1 MLLFVWISISFA
13 QIDWKNYS
21 QIFPD
26 STYSNPK
33 AVAIL
38 TLINHEN
45 DSFDD
50 NIAGSISSFLSRDT
64 SFTKVRP
71 KGFVTAY
78 AFDTLK
84 AQFFLHGI
92 NAINASA
99 YQYRRTIYNGLKQP
113 EWQNIDPKTGNLF
126 TPIPGWPAMYY
137 LGGYKASLG
146 DLVVI
151 DVREKS
157 TGRIVSTAVVYYQA
171 VKPQLFDIFMPDEL
185 NDFLTLLHHTD
196 GYHVSLAQ
204 VNKWKDRYSV
214 KSLDPYTMLPFKL
227 KLRHDQNNLIFFLK
241 ADIKSRNLLEY
252 ELLCNGQTVKVWQAN
267 DFDNGFIWLKNLQPG
282 AYTLKYRFS
291 VQKQNDSAYSFIIM
305 PAWYQTTLFKF
316 CIVILTLILTGLI
329 IWIIRLL
336 GQRKKSEKE
345 LLRREVFRAEL
356 QSIRAQ
362 LNPHFVFNALNS
374 IQNLYDENKSK
385 ADKYLV
391 EFAQLLRNTLT
402 WSKKE
407 KTPIVEEKKI
417 LETYLNLEQLRF
429 EFKYTIQIDR
439 LINIYE
445 TEIPSLLLQPL
456 VENAIKHGIAHLG
469 SKGSILINLD
479 LLDKDILITIT
490 DNGKGFSQETET
502 GFGIQLTKDRI
513 AMINKIQP
521 ESPIVMDIESQTGNG
536 SIVRITLKNWLYE
549 Y

>member
-1 MLLFVWISISFA
+1 MLHGQFAPEYLVRPPGTPGSIIGGTHFHIA
-13 QIDWKNYS
+13 
-21 QIFPD
+21 
-26 STYSNPK
+26 
-33 AVAIL
+33 AER
-38 TLINHEN
+38 LINF
-45 DSFDD
+45 S
-50 NIAGSISSFLSRDT
+50 
-64 SFTKVRP
+64 
-71 KGFVTAY
+71 
-78 AFDTLK
+78 
-84 AQFFLHGI
+84 GI
-92 NAINASA
+92 
-99 YQYRRTIYNGLKQP
+99 P
-113 EWQNIDPKTGNLF
+113 
-126 TPIPGWPAMYY
+126 
-137 LGGYKASLG
+137 
-146 DLVVI
+146 
-151 DVREKS
+151 
-157 TGRIVSTAVVYYQA
+157 
-171 VKPQLFDIFMPDEL
+171 
-185 NDFLTLLHHTD
+185 TLLHHTD